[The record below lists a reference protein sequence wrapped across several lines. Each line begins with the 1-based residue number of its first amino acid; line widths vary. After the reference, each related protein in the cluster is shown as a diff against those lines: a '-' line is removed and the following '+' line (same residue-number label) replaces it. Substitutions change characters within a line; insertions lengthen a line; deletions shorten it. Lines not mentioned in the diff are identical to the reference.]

1 MYRELYEELSNIVLN
16 RDEFLSLIPEEEQ
29 ALYERMAA
37 LPAIE
42 HVDLWHDQVN
52 YLSEEHPFPTPAVF
66 FGFQTLNV
74 NDNGELMQTTDLQVD
89 IYVFWET
96 FADTYN
102 DAVMKEEALMYLDLL
117 LMVGLMFHGRSGEHF
132 HQMRRSG
139 TYRQES
145 GGSGNLYRLQFQTNI
160 TEFSGLNL
168 HTYVK
173 DESKEVEVVWGDRVN
188 PELGTKM
195 FDVIH

>member
-16 RDEFLSLIPEEEQ
+16 RDEFLSMIPKEEQ

-37 LPAIE
+37 LPTIE
-42 HVDLWHDQVN
+42 HVDLWHGQVN

-66 FGFQTLNV
+66 FGFTTLNV
-74 NDNGELMQTTDLQVD
+74 ADNGELMQTTDLQVD

-96 FADTYN
+96 LADTYN

-173 DESKEVEVVWGDRVN
+173 DEGKEVEVSWSDRVRPYN
-188 PELGTKM
+188 GQKM
-195 FDVIH
+195 FDL

>member
-1 MYRELYEELSNIVLN
+1 MYRELYEELSSIILN
-16 RDEFLSLIPEEEQ
+16 RDEFLSMIPEEELD
-29 ALYERMAA
+29 LYERMLA

-42 HVDLWHDQVN
+42 HVDLWHDQVD
-52 YLSEEHPFPTPAVF
+52 YLSEEHPFATPAVF
-66 FGFQTLNV
+66 FGFTTLNV
-74 NDNGELMQTTDLQVD
+74 ADNGELMQTTDLQVD
-89 IYVFWET
+89 IYVFWDA

-139 TYRQES
+139 TFRQES

-160 TEFSGLNL
+160 NEFSGLNL

-173 DESKEVEVVWGDRVN
+173 DESKEVEVVWNNSMRPDNG
-188 PELGTKM
+188 PKM
-195 FDVIH
+195 FDL

>member
-1 MYRELYEELSNIVLN
+1 MYRELYEELSNIILN
-16 RDEFLSLIPEEEQ
+16 RDEFLSMIPEEEQ

-42 HVDLWHDQVN
+42 HVDLWHDQVD

-74 NDNGELMQTTDLQVD
+74 ADNGELMQTTDLQVD

-145 GGSGNLYRLQFQTNI
+145 GGSGNLYRMQFQTNI
-160 TEFSGLNL
+160 SEFSGLNL

-173 DESKEVEVVWGDRVN
+173 DEGKEVEVVWNNSMRPDNG
-188 PELGTKM
+188 PKM
-195 FDVIH
+195 FDL

>member
-16 RDEFLSLIPEEEQ
+16 RDEFLSKIPEEEQ
-29 ALYERMAA
+29 DLYERMAA

-42 HVDLWHDQVN
+42 YVDLWHGQVD

-66 FGFQTLNV
+66 FGFTTLNV
-74 NDNGELMQTTDLQVD
+74 ADNGELMQTTDLQVD

-145 GGSGNLYRLQFQTNI
+145 GGSGNLYRMQFQTNI
-160 TEFSGLNL
+160 SEFSGLNL

-173 DESKEVEVVWGDRVN
+173 DENKEVEVSWSDRVRPYN
-188 PELGTKM
+188 GQKM
-195 FDVIH
+195 FDL

>member
-1 MYRELYEELSNIVLN
+1 MYRELYEELTNIVLN

-42 HVDLWHDQVN
+42 HVDLWHDQVD

-66 FGFQTLNV
+66 FGFTTLNV
-74 NDNGELMQTTDLQVD
+74 ADNGELMQTTDLQVD

-96 FADTYN
+96 FSDTYEG
-102 DAVMKEEALMYLDLL
+102 AVMKEEALMYLDLL

-173 DESKEVEVVWGDRVN
+173 DEGKDVELVWSDKARPHN
-188 PELGTKM
+188 GTKM
-195 FDVIH
+195 FDL

>member
-1 MYRELYEELSNIVLN
+1 MYRELYEELSNIVLSKE
-16 RDEFLSLIPEEEQ
+16 EFLSMIPEEEQ

-42 HVDLWHDQVN
+42 HVDLWHDQVD

-66 FGFQTLNV
+66 FGFTTLNV
-74 NDNGELMQTTDLQVD
+74 ADNGELMQTTDLQVD
-89 IYVFWET
+89 IYVFYET
-96 FADTYN
+96 FADTYQGAKMQN
-102 DAVMKEEALMYLDLL
+102 EALEFLDLL

-145 GGSGNLYRLQFQTNI
+145 GGSGNLYRLQFQTNVS
-160 TEFSGLNL
+160 EFSGLNL
-168 HTYVK
+168 HNHVIM
-173 DESKEVEVVWGDRVN
+173 EERELEIINKEVDKSDN
-188 PELGTKM
+188 GTKM
-195 FDVIH
+195 FDV

>member
-16 RDEFLSLIPEEEQ
+16 RDEFLSMIPEEEQ
-29 ALYERMAA
+29 DLYERMAA

-42 HVDLWHDQVN
+42 HVDLWHDQVD

-66 FGFQTLNV
+66 FGFTTLNV
-74 NDNGELMQTTDLQVD
+74 ADNGELMQTTDLQVD

-96 FADTYN
+96 FSDTYN

-117 LMVGLMFHGRSGEHF
+117 LMVGLMFHGRSGEYF

-160 TEFSGLNL
+160 SEFSGLNL

-173 DESKEVEVVWGDRVN
+173 DEGKEVEVSWSDRVRPYN
-188 PELGTKM
+188 GQKM
-195 FDVIH
+195 FDL

>member
-1 MYRELYEELSNIVLN
+1 MYRELYEELSSIILN
-16 RDEFLSLIPEEEQ
+16 RDEFLSMIPEEEQ
-29 ALYERMAA
+29 DLYERMAA

-42 HVDLWHDQVN
+42 HVDLWHDQVD

-66 FGFQTLNV
+66 FGFTTLNV
-74 NDNGELMQTTDLQVD
+74 ADNGELMQTTDLQVD

-96 FADTYN
+96 FVDTYN

-139 TYRQES
+139 TFRQES

-173 DESKEVEVVWGDRVN
+173 DEGKEVEVSWSDRVRPYN
-188 PELGTKM
+188 GQKM
-195 FDVIH
+195 FDL

>member
-16 RDEFLSLIPEEEQ
+16 KEEFLSIIPEEEQ
-29 ALYERMAA
+29 ELYERMAA
-37 LPAIE
+37 LPDIQ
-42 HVDLWHDQVN
+42 HVDLWHDQVD
-52 YLSEEHPFPTPAVF
+52 YLSEEHPFATPAVF
-66 FGFQTLNV
+66 FGFTTLNV
-74 NDNGELMQTTDLQVD
+74 ADNGELMQTTDLQVD

-96 FADTYN
+96 FNDTYKG
-102 DAVMKEEALMYLDLL
+102 AKMQEEALQYLDLL

-160 TEFSGLNL
+160 NEFSGLNL
-168 HTYVK
+168 HTYVR
-173 DESKEVEVVWGDRVN
+173 DESKEVEVQKGERPKDN
-188 PELGTKM
+188 GTKL
-195 FDVIH
+195 FDI

>member
-16 RDEFLSLIPEEEQ
+16 RDEFLSMIPEEEQ
-29 ALYERMAA
+29 ELYDRMAA

-42 HVDLWHDQVN
+42 HVDLWHDQVD

-66 FGFQTLNV
+66 FGFTTLNV
-74 NDNGELMQTTDLQVD
+74 ADNGELMQTTDLQVD

-160 TEFSGLNL
+160 SEFSGLNL

-173 DESKEVEVVWGDRVN
+173 DEGKEVEVSWSDRVRPYN
-188 PELGTKM
+188 GQKM
-195 FDVIH
+195 FDL

>member
-1 MYRELYEELSNIVLN
+1 MYRELYEELSNIVLSK
-16 RDEFLSLIPEEEQ
+16 EKFLSMIPEEEQ
-29 ALYERMAA
+29 ALYDRMAA

-42 HVDLWHDQVN
+42 HVDLWHDQVD

-66 FGFQTLNV
+66 FGFTTLNV
-74 NDNGELMQTTDLQVD
+74 ADNGELMQTTDLQVD

-96 FADTYN
+96 FVDTYN

-139 TYRQES
+139 TFRQES

-173 DESKEVEVVWGDRVN
+173 DENKEVEVSWSDRVRPYN
-188 PELGTKM
+188 GQKM
-195 FDVIH
+195 FDL

>member
-1 MYRELYEELSNIVLN
+1 MYRELYEELTSIVLN

-37 LPAIE
+37 LPVIE
-42 HVDLWHDQVN
+42 HVDLWHDQVD

-66 FGFQTLNV
+66 FGFTTLNV
-74 NDNGELMQTTDLQVD
+74 ADNGELMQTTDLQVD

-96 FADTYN
+96 FSDTYEG
-102 DAVMKEEALMYLDLL
+102 AVMKEEALMYLDLL

-139 TYRQES
+139 TFRQES

-160 TEFSGLNL
+160 NEFSGLNL

-173 DESKEVEVVWGDRVN
+173 DESKEVEVVWNNSMRPDNG
-188 PELGTKM
+188 PKM
-195 FDVIH
+195 FDL

>member
-1 MYRELYEELSNIVLN
+1 MYRELYEELSSIILN
-16 RDEFLSLIPEEEQ
+16 RDEFLSMIPEEEQ

-42 HVDLWHDQVN
+42 HVDLWHDQVD

-66 FGFQTLNV
+66 FGFTTLNV
-74 NDNGELMQTTDLQVD
+74 ADNGELMQTTDLQVD

-173 DESKEVEVVWGDRVN
+173 DEGKEVEVSWSDRVRPYN
-188 PELGTKM
+188 GQKM
-195 FDVIH
+195 FDL